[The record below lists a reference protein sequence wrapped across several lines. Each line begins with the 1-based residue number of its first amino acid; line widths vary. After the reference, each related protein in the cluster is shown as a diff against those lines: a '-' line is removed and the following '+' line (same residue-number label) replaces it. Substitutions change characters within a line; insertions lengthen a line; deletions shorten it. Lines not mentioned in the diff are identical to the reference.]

1 MGQQESSKME
11 EEKVEETKQEEGL
24 CYQRFSFR
32 KSSGHKRSNEPDNE
46 PEIEESLAG
55 PMREEIKQVDINHND
70 ERKINERTKSYI

>member
-1 MGQQESSKME
+1 MGQQEASKMKG
-11 EEKVEETKQEEGL
+11 EKGEEETKQEEKKCL
-24 CYQRFSFR
+24 PKSYSFR
-32 KSSGHKRSNEPDNE
+32 GHKNLNEPDNE